1 MRRHSATSIPWRP
14 TRRGNRAGRPSSRPR
29 QRSNQHGVRFV
40 AIDMIEMC
48 RTCVWSLVIAL
59 TLVPSLR
66 AQSMDPP
73 PTLMPEGGTPLRRA
87 AAATRIHLLGLI
99 ELYRVAVYVGGSM
112 DRASLLSPDV
122 SKAVRVQV
130 LYQEDSRQRIGID
143 WRAELIPRLESA
155 ATAHLR
161 GTFAPIRRGDVVLI
175 EYVPG
180 KGTAVRVN
188 QAVAV
193 SGVNH
198 DLMLAFLDHW
208 VGQRPLSEEIKRT
221 LVGS

>member
-1 MRRHSATSIPWRP
+1 MT
-14 TRRGNRAGRPSSRPR
+14 
-29 QRSNQHGVRFV
+29 
-40 AIDMIEMC
+40 DMC
-48 RTCVWSLVIAL
+48 RTCVCSLVIAL
-59 TLVPSLR
+59 TLVPSVR
-66 AQSMDPP
+66 GQSIEPP
-73 PTLMPEGGTPLRRA
+73 PTLTPEGGAPLPRA
-87 AAATRIHLLGLI
+87 AAASRIHLLGLI
-99 ELYRVAVYVGGSM
+99 ELYGVAVYVGGSM
-112 DRASLLSPDV
+112 DRANLLSPNV
-122 SKAVRVQV
+122 SKALRVQV
-130 LYQEDSRQRIGID
+130 LYEEDPRQRIGID

-180 KGTAVRVN
+180 KGTSVRIN

-221 LVGS
+221 LLGS